1 MDIISLIINGAILLI
16 CAVFLRHTFIRSRYL
31 FQMFQQHGY
40 KRHEFRNWIFSNFNA
55 KILTTEHLFINLVI
69 LVLIYFFSE
78 QVTFI
83 AAVTI
88 MSIFSI
94 FWFGPVA
101 RYRPEKHKKPLIV
114 TSRVKRQIGVF
125 LAMILP
131 LYYFFYK
138 IAFSELLFYANPSIR
153 ESAGSFITAD
163 PYFLTFLLVLV
174 DVMVPLL
181 LLISAWIVMPVEN
194 YIQEGFK
201 KRARKKL
208 ESMPHLK
215 VIAITGSYGK
225 TSTKFVIDAFLKE
238 RFNVCTTPGS
248 YNTPMGI
255 CKVINNDLEASHQ
268 VLILEMGARYEGNI
282 KELCRIAQPDI
293 SVITNVGIS
302 HLETFG
308 SKEAVAREKGTLA
321 EELKRGGLLV
331 LNGDD
336 PAVREMGNNRGNIR
350 RVLIGNNGT
359 IRAEELSVDANGTRF
374 KMIWLDEIRK
384 PVQSAEIQ
392 TRLLGA
398 HNVENMLLAAAVA
411 RDFGIRIE
419 TIAVAAENMQPVE
432 HRLELKKQGGYTII
446 DDAFNSNPEGAK
458 NAVEI
463 LASFRTGKKFII
475 TPGMI
480 ELGEKEEEE
489 NRNFGRHIA
498 SNQIDTAILIGH
510 ERSRPIAEGIVEKRT
525 DGRPEV
531 IVAKS
536 LFEAND
542 IMKKKAEPGDVVLY
556 ENDLPDSYNE

>member
-1 MDIISLIINGAILLI
+1 
-16 CAVFLRHTFIRSRYL
+16 
-31 FQMFQQHGY
+31 MFQQHGY
-40 KRHEFRNWIFSNFNA
+40 KTREFRSWIFSNFNS
-55 KILTTEHLFINLVI
+55 KILTAEHLFINLVI
-69 LVLIYFFSE
+69 FVLIYFLPE
-78 QVTFI
+78 MVTFI
-83 AAVTI
+83 TAVTI
-88 MSIFSI
+88 MSVFAV
-94 FWFGPVA
+94 FWFGPVN
-101 RYRPEKHKKPLIV
+101 RYRPENDKKPLV
-114 TSRVKRQIGVF
+114 LTSRVKRQVGVF
-125 LAMILP
+125 LLLIAP
-131 LYYFFYK
+131 FYYLTYK
-138 IAFSELLFYANPSIR
+138 IAFSELLFYANPMIR

-163 PYFLTFLLVLV
+163 PYFLTFLLVLA
-174 DVMVPLL
+174 DVLVPLL
-181 LLISAWIVMPVEN
+181 LLLTAIILQPVEN

-201 KRARKKL
+201 KKARKKL

-255 CKVINNDLEASHQ
+255 CKVINNDLDASHQ

-308 SKEAVAREKGTLA
+308 SKEVVAREKATLA
-321 EELKRGGLLV
+321 RELKRGGLLV

-336 PAVREMGNNRGNIR
+336 PLVREMGTGRGDIR
-350 RVLIGNNGT
+350 RVLTGEPGT
-359 IRAEELSVDANGTRF
+359 VRADQVEVDEEGTRF
-374 KMIWLDEIRK
+374 RITWFDDNRK
-384 PVQSAEIQ
+384 PVHRANIQ

-398 HNVENMLLAAAVA
+398 HNVENMLLASAVA
-411 RDFGIRIE
+411 RSFDMRIE
-419 TIAVAAENMQPVE
+419 TIAVAAANMQPVE
-432 HRLELKKQGGYTII
+432 HRLELKKQNGLTII
-446 DDAFNSNPEGAK
+446 DDAFNSNPQGAK

-463 LASFRTGKKFII
+463 LASFKTGKKIII

-489 NRNFGRHIA
+489 NREFGSHIA
-498 SNQIDTAILIGH
+498 RNRIDIAILIGK
-510 ERSRPIAEGIVEKRT
+510 ERSRPIAKGIEEGRQ

-531 IVAKS
+531 IVAES

-542 IMKKKAEPGDVVLY
+542 ILMRKAEAGDVVLY